1 MQCYAEKK
9 YQLHI
14 IISWFPMTPCEM
26 YYKLIVPHWATQ
38 PAYNECFNFITLR
51 SFVDEPPHHRTPPPR
66 LGHAASRPRAR
77 TGLSTFYCWEQRV
90 LLHAISIMTSGRWA
104 SGIAN
109 LLTWFAYKDQHGYS
123 NSLVLYCSVAV
134 WVRARAPR
142 VSDYYVLRHDIKTKF
157 YGWQMAQT
165 AEWR

>member
-1 MQCYAEKK
+1 MQKRSINY
-9 YQLHI
+9 I
-14 IISWFPMTPCEM
+14 IVIISWFPMTPCEM
-26 YYKLIVPHWATQ
+26 YYTLIVPYWATRH
-38 PAYNECFNFITLR
+38 ITSVLILLR
-51 SFVDEPPHHRTPPPR
+51 W
-66 LGHAASRPRAR
+66 GHLSMSRHIIERRRRGSVTPRADR
-77 TGLSTFYCWEQRV
+77 APYMGLHSTCWEQRV

-134 WVRARAPR
+134 WVHARAPR

>member
-1 MQCYAEKK
+1 MLCKREVPITYNHFMISYDTLRNVLQIDCSPLGNPAYITSV
-9 YQLHI
+9 LILLRWGHLSMSHHI
-14 IISWFPMTPCEM
+14 IARRRRRGSSVT
-26 YYKLIVPHWATQ
+26 
-38 PAYNECFNFITLR
+38 
-51 SFVDEPPHHRTPPPR
+51 
-66 LGHAASRPRAR
+66 PRADR
-77 TGLSTFYCWEQRV
+77 AHGTTFYCWEQRV

-123 NSLVLYCSVAV
+123 NSLVLHCTVALQYEY
-134 WVRARAPR
+134 ARAPR